1 MNSKSQELADA
12 SVKAIKDFV
21 KREVDPVREHV
32 RGIAGRADKHYRQLE
47 ALEARIGALERKLGQ
62 KSGAVKLIKADNG

>member
-21 KREVDPVREHV
+21 DRSLAQRLDRHLAS
-32 RGIAGRADKHYRQLE
+32 IE
-47 ALEARIGALERKLGQ
+47 ALERRIAALERKAGP
-62 KSGAVKLIKADNG
+62 KAAPVILNRARDR